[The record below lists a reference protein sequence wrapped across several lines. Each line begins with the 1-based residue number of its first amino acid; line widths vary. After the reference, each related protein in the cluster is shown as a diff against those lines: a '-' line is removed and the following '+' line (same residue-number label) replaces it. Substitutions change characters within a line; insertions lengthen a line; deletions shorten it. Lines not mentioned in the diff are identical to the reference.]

1 MKKSVITLT
10 LTLALVGCDDA
21 SKVIDQAQEV
31 ANKAVDTLQ
40 LQAQS
45 IDLSSLNLEVFGDA
59 AQRAKEFTQ
68 SIDTLMKTELGD
80 QEAIRNVTEQ
90 ISNSYYCLVEVSSQE
105 TAENL
110 LDKIVSSVKND
121 QMLAIIE
128 KGVGKANSV
137 KECVI

>member
-1 MKKSVITLT
+1 MKKSVMTLT

-40 LQAQS
+40 LQAQL
-45 IDLSSLNLEVFGDA
+45 IDLNSLNLEVFGDA

>member
-1 MKKSVITLT
+1 MKKSVMTLT

-45 IDLSSLNLEVFGDA
+45 IDLNSLNLEVFGDA

-80 QEAIRNVTEQ
+80 QEAILNVTEL